1 MRIAHRFNWHYAP
14 PIYPEGDTM
23 LWCKWCGFR
32 EVVRRGNYNPV
43 INNNE
48 NPNSMF
54 NAKRKSDA
62 QSRQAERRKIVKV
75 KEKNT

>member
-1 MRIAHRFNWHYAP
+1 
-14 PIYPEGDTM
+14 M

-62 QSRQAERRKIVKV
+62 QSRQAERR
-75 KEKNT
+75 